1 MEIPGAA
8 THVACPPRGS
18 DRDGPV
24 EEGSASAAI
33 QEKLPLFSIEAARL
47 ADAEAIH
54 ELVTYWADRGD
65 MLHRPV
71 GEIYE
76 AIRDFKVARIDGR
89 LAGCGSLHIMGSDL
103 AEVRSLAVSDDLQT
117 KGIGAAI
124 VAECVKDAEE
134 FGLARVF
141 ALTYRPGFFEKQGFR
156 VANVMEFPQKVWNE
170 CVRCP
175 FFTNC
180 KEIAVVRDLK

>member
-1 MEIPGAA
+1 MP
-8 THVACPPRGS
+8 C
-18 DRDGPV
+18 
-24 EEGSASAAI
+24 
-33 QEKLPLFSIEAARL
+33 IEPARL

-54 ELVTYWADRGD
+54 QLITYWAEKGD

-76 AIRDFKVARIDGR
+76 AIRDFKVARIDGEIV
-89 LAGCGSLHIMGSDL
+89 GCGSLHIMGADL
-103 AEVRSLAVSDDLQT
+103 AEVRSLAVSEAAQG
-117 KGIGAAI
+117 KRVGAAI
-124 VAECVKDAEE
+124 VAACVQDAMSL
-134 FGLARVF
+134 GLDRVF

-156 VANVMEFPQKVWNE
+156 LANVMEFPQKVWNE

-180 KEIAVVRDLK
+180 KEVAVVRSLREEGDLSVPLVR